1 VREAVTTDIPAARAA
16 RVALAFSC
24 LGHAYSH
31 LFAPIFYVVVLTLEH
46 EFALTHG
53 SAVALIVAGNVLYG
67 VAAPLAGWLGDRW
80 STTGMV
86 GLFFLGTGAGMAATG
101 LARSPLEI
109 GIGLAITGLFASI
122 YHPVGIA
129 WLVRNARSWGKAL
142 GINGVFGGI
151 GPAVAALSAGAL
163 IDLAGWR
170 AAFIVPGVVVL
181 ATGFAFWALCWRGLI
196 VETRVDRRPLPQ
208 SGRGDMVRA
217 FVVLSLT
224 MLCSGL
230 IYQATQPALPKL
242 FAERVG
248 TLLQGGVLG
257 VSMLVACVYL
267 VSGGLQV
274 LAGHLADRFPMK
286 LVYVV
291 CFALQVPLLMLAS
304 GLGGGPLMAVAMLMV
319 SVNVGGLPAE
329 NGLVARYSPNDRRG
343 LAFGLKF
350 ILAFGVSGFGVQM
363 EGALY
368 DGTGGFTALFVVLAA
383 IAAVGFAAA
392 CLLPSER
399 RTTALAAAE

>member
-1 VREAVTTDIPAARAA
+1 MTTNISPERAA
-16 RVALAFSC
+16 RLALAFSC

-53 SAVALIVAGNVLYG
+53 SAVALIVLGNVLYG
-67 VAAPLAGWLGDRW
+67 VAAPFAGWLGDRW

-109 GIGLAITGLFASI
+109 AIGLAITGLFASI

-170 AAFIVPGVVVL
+170 AAFIVPGLIVL
-181 ATGFAFWALCWRGLI
+181 ATGFAFCVLRWRGLI
-196 VETRVDRRPLPQ
+196 VDTRVDRRPTPE
-208 SGRGDMVRA
+208 SRHGDIVRA
-217 FVVLSLT
+217 FLVLSLT

-257 VSMLVACVYL
+257 VSMLVALVYV

-291 CFALQVPLLMLAS
+291 CFALQVPLLMLAGS
-304 GLGGGPLMAVAMLMV
+304 LGGGPLMAVAMLMV
-319 SVNVGGLPAE
+319 SINVGALPAE
-329 NGLVARYSPNDRRG
+329 NGLVARYSPANRRG

-350 ILAFGVSGFGVQM
+350 ILAFGLSGFGVQL
-363 EGALY
+363 EGAFY
-368 DGTGGFTALFVVLAA
+368 DRTGGFAALFVVLAA

-399 RTTALAAAE
+399 RKTALAAAE

>member
-1 VREAVTTDIPAARAA
+1 
-16 RVALAFSC
+16 
-24 LGHAYSH
+24 
-31 LFAPIFYVVVLTLEH
+31 LFAPIFYVVVLALEH
-46 EFALTHG
+46 EFMLTHG
-53 SAVALIVAGNVLYG
+53 AAVALIVAGNVLYG
-67 VAAPLAGWLGDRW
+67 VAAPFAGWLGDRW

-101 LARSPLEI
+101 LARSPFE
-109 GIGLAITGLFASI
+109 IGLALTITGLFASI

-129 WLVRNARSWGKAL
+129 WLVCNARSWGKAL

-151 GPAVAALSAGAL
+151 GPALATLSAGAL

-170 AAFIVPGVVVL
+170 AAFVVPGLIVL
-181 ATGFAFWALCWRGLI
+181 ATGLAFYGLRIRGLI
-196 VETRVDRRPLPQ
+196 VETSEDRRPAPK

-217 FVVLSLT
+217 FFVLSLT

-248 TLLQGGVLG
+248 DLLQGGVFGL
-257 VSMLVACVYL
+257 SMLVALVYL
-267 VSGGLQV
+267 TSGALQV

-286 LVYVV
+286 LVYVL
-291 CFALQVPLLMLAS
+291 CFALQVPLLMLAA
-304 GLGGGPLMAVAMLMV
+304 GLGGGPLVAVAMLMV
-319 SVNVGGLPAE
+319 SINVGALSTE
-329 NGLVARYSPNDRRG
+329 NGLVARYSPSSWRG

-350 ILAFGVSGFGVQM
+350 ILAFGISGFGVRM

-368 DGTGGFTALFVVLAA
+368 DLTGGFTSLFVVLAA
-383 IAAVGFAAA
+383 IAAVGFAA
-392 CLLPSER
+392 CLLPSEGR
-399 RTTALAAAE
+399 KAVLAAAE

>member
-1 VREAVTTDIPAARAA
+1 
-16 RVALAFSC
+16 
-24 LGHAYSH
+24 
-31 LFAPIFYVVVLTLEH
+31 
-46 EFALTHG
+46 
-53 SAVALIVAGNVLYG
+53 
-67 VAAPLAGWLGDRW
+67 
-80 STTGMV
+80 
-86 GLFFLGTGAGMAATG
+86 
-101 LARSPLEI
+101 
-109 GIGLAITGLFASI
+109 
-122 YHPVGIA
+122 
-129 WLVRNARSWGKAL
+129 
-142 GINGVFGGI
+142 
-151 GPAVAALSAGAL
+151 
-163 IDLAGWR
+163 
-170 AAFIVPGVVVL
+170 
-181 ATGFAFWALCWRGLI
+181 
-196 VETRVDRRPLPQ
+196 
-208 SGRGDMVRA
+208 MVRA
-217 FVVLSLT
+217 FFVLSLT

-242 FAERVG
+242 FAERIG

-350 ILAFGVSGFGVQM
+350 ILAFGTGLSLERAANPHALDWPALAEMMSRALGFDADRTSLV
-363 EGALY
+363 AA
-368 DGTGGFTALFVVLAA
+368 DGTDVT
-383 IAAVGFAAA
+383 
-392 CLLPSER
+392 P
-399 RTTALAAAE
+399 